1 MTVFFFRARAI
12 TTLVLVTSVLMVIF
26 STSVSADRNEVRTG
40 SGLEPSQSSIS
51 VGERFSCV
59 ATSSGGVKCWGLN
72 DYGQLGNGTT
82 TNSTTPTS
90 VSTLTSGV
98 TAISAGEAHACALL
112 TDGSV
117 TCWGRNNYGQLGNG
131 TTTNSTTPTSVS
143 TLTSGVTA
151 ISAGQEFTC
160 AVVSE
165 AAKCWGFNS
174 SGQIG
179 DGTTTTRLTPTQSTS
194 LTSGISAI
202 TTGGFHTCVIT
213 SGGGLK
219 CWGTTSWST
228 LPTNNGLP
236 IDIAGATSGVVAVAG
251 GSWHTCFITTTGA
264 AKCWGWGNY
273 GALGDGLSSSRTTIG
288 QVTGLTS
295 GVIGIASGGYN
306 SGSEDHSCALLS
318 NNSVSCWGWNT
329 NGQIGDGTTT
339 TRSVPT
345 AVSGLGAGSSGGS
358 TTTTSTSTST
368 STSTTTTTLAP
379 TTTTSLP
386 TTTASTS
393 TTNPGTTTTTAAPA
407 RVVEIDI
414 QAPTP
419 TVAIGQA
426 AVATIAP
433 RTQSTVVMQPRSS
446 STTSSTVPTDVPTSV
461 AASKL
466 TPSEVPVIPKLSAG
480 EGAVDIA
487 GTTIK
492 QTLTRKDNQLQI
504 QSGSLSAT
512 LSRTNENGVTAPL
525 DKDGN
530 LRLVAGDIM
539 KISLGGFRANSE
551 VTIWFFSTPIK
562 LGTAKVKSDGTV
574 TAVVRLPNGIDD
586 GPHRVAVVAEM
597 TNGKPATFTLGVI
610 VGKFK
615 TTSTLTRILIVIP
628 ISLAIGFGFLI
639 PTRLRRRRLRTV

>member
-1 MTVFFFRARAI
+1 
-12 TTLVLVTSVLMVIF
+12 
-26 STSVSADRNEVRTG
+26 
-40 SGLEPSQSSIS
+40 
-51 VGERFSCV
+51 
-59 ATSSGGVKCWGLN
+59 
-72 DYGQLGNGTT
+72 
-82 TNSTTPTS
+82 
-90 VSTLTSGV
+90 
-98 TAISAGEAHACALL
+98 
-112 TDGSV
+112 
-117 TCWGRNNYGQLGNG
+117 
-131 TTTNSTTPTSVS
+131 
-143 TLTSGVTA
+143 
-151 ISAGQEFTC
+151 
-160 AVVSE
+160 
-165 AAKCWGFNS
+165 
-174 SGQIG
+174 
-179 DGTTTTRLTPTQSTS
+179 
-194 LTSGISAI
+194 
-202 TTGGFHTCVIT
+202 
-213 SGGGLK
+213 
-219 CWGTTSWST
+219 
-228 LPTNNGLP
+228 
-236 IDIAGATSGVVAVAG
+236 
-251 GSWHTCFITTTGA
+251 
-264 AKCWGWGNY
+264 
-273 GALGDGLSSSRTTIG
+273 
-288 QVTGLTS
+288 
-295 GVIGIASGGYN
+295 
-306 SGSEDHSCALLS
+306 
-318 NNSVSCWGWNT
+318 
-329 NGQIGDGTTT
+329 
-339 TRSVPT
+339 
-345 AVSGLGAGSSGGS
+345 
-358 TTTTSTSTST
+358 
-368 STSTTTTTLAP
+368 
-379 TTTTSLP
+379 
-386 TTTASTS
+386 
-393 TTNPGTTTTTAAPA
+393 
-407 RVVEIDI
+407 
-414 QAPTP
+414 
-419 TVAIGQA
+419 
-426 AVATIAP
+426 
-433 RTQSTVVMQPRSS
+433 MQPRSS

>member
-40 SGLEPSQSSIS
+40 SGLESSQSSIS

-59 ATSSGGVKCWGLN
+59 TTSSGGVKCWGLN
-72 DYGQLGNGTT
+72 D
-82 TNSTTPTS
+82 
-90 VSTLTSGV
+90 
-98 TAISAGEAHACALL
+98 
-112 TDGSV
+112 
-117 TCWGRNNYGQLGNG
+117 YGQLGNG

-165 AAKCWGFNS
+165 AAKCWGLNS

-194 LTSGISAI
+194 LTSGIAAI

-368 STSTTTTTLAP
+368 STSTTTTTTTLAP

-539 KISLGGFRANSE
+539 KISLGGFKANSE

-639 PTRLRRRRLRTV
+639 PTRLRRRRLRTI

>member
-40 SGLEPSQSSIS
+40 SGLESSQSSIS

-72 DYGQLGNGTT
+72 D
-82 TNSTTPTS
+82 
-90 VSTLTSGV
+90 
-98 TAISAGEAHACALL
+98 
-112 TDGSV
+112 
-117 TCWGRNNYGQLGNG
+117 YGQLGNG

-368 STSTTTTTLAP
+368 STTTTTLAP

-446 STTSSTVPTDVPTSV
+446 STTSSTVPSDVPTSV
-461 AASKL
+461 AASKP

-539 KISLGGFRANSE
+539 KISLGGFKANSE

-597 TNGKPATFTLGVI
+597 TNGKPATFTLSVI